1 MKLSLTTNVDNL
13 VKSLF
18 EPFYETVTS
27 LVLLTVLNLWKERRE
42 ISPRPGGWRISP
54 TASRFVRRNV

>member
-42 ISPRPGGWRISP
+42 ISPRRKPGP
-54 TASRFVRRNV
+54 HPMMHASRTS